1 MSNTEHTTTSYA
13 DYKNMVSSI
22 NTALADLE
30 KICGEM
36 KMEENR
42 KDLENIRRKLAEHRF
57 AVGVMGEFK
66 RGKST
71 VINSLLEKEV
81 MPSDILP
88 CSATM
93 NRVTYDMHPHVVLH
107 MRDGSTKDI
116 SVDRL
121 ASYVTK
127 LTGENESRA
136 AGVDEAIVYYP
147 CRFCQNGVDIVDTPG
162 LNDDERMNKIS
173 EEVIPKL
180 DAVIMVLTPDN
191 PFSMSEAEF
200 VRSKLMTSDL
210 GRLIFLVNKIDQV
223 RRKSDRP
230 RVVEGIRQKIQT
242 SVLEKTAS
250 VYGIDSK
257 EYRETEKKIGKIR
270 IYPISALDA
279 LEGKMEGDEDLIHQS
294 GTLVF
299 EEALT
304 QILTEERGALELTG
318 PLNAI
323 NRTASDLAKA
333 TATRKSAL
341 ALSAQEF
348 AECQNN
354 ALEQIR
360 VLRQEKQTEKQR
372 LKVSAADAKVKMEQM
387 VVQFYPQLRQKLLRE
402 VENCAANIDLESL
415 KDEAGQKTAAS
426 ILQKAVSKAMEQE
439 MAVVSERVQVQLQE
453 IIGDEAERLEGF
465 MTDMSSGI
473 SKMQMDIGS
482 GNKIFDG
489 TDLIATGVG
498 AFALGYIPGIGG
510 AITGFKNAGWKGA
523 LVGGGTGLVATYGA
537 ASIIGSVMS
546 AAAISTFALPV
557 LVICGAAGALS
568 GKFLTKAIF
577 AKDIGKKKLEEIKK
591 SMNEGIDK
599 LIAEMQIRRE
609 LENWASDVAEKRFDE
624 LIAGMEAECER
635 MLRDTE
641 ASMDAIK
648 QDLTENEIHRK
659 QMEEACDAMLSNVK
673 ALCESL
679 VPVDEKVKEVLARA

>member
-1 MSNTEHTTTSYA
+1 MSNTEHTTTSYS
-13 DYKNMVSSI
+13 DYKNMVETI

-71 VINSLLEKEV
+71 VINSLLEKEI
-81 MPSDILP
+81 MPADILP

-210 GRLIFLVNKIDQV
+210 GRLIFLVNKIDQI

-230 RVVEGIRQKIQT
+230 RVVEDIRRRIQT

-257 EYRETEKKIGKIR
+257 EYQETEKKIGKIR

-279 LEGKMEGDEDLIHQS
+279 LEGKLEGDEDLIQQS

-304 QILTEERGALELTG
+304 QILTEERGALELTA

-323 NRTASDLAKA
+323 QRTSVDLAKA
-333 TATRKSAL
+333 TATRKNAL
-341 ALSAQEF
+341 DLSAQEF

-360 VLRQEKQTEKQR
+360 QLRQDKQAEKQR
-372 LKVSAADAKVKMEQM
+372 LQVSAADAKVKMEQV
-387 VVQFYPQLRQKLLRE
+387 VVQFYPQLKQKLYQE
-402 VENCAANIDLESL
+402 VDTCAASIDLESL
-415 KDEAGQKTAAS
+415 KDNAGQQAAAEK
-426 ILQKAVSKAMEQE
+426 LQKAVSKCMEQE
-439 MAVVSERVQVQLQE
+439 MALISEKVQLQMQE
-453 IIGDEAERLEGF
+453 IIGDEAEKIGAF
-465 MTDMSSGI
+465 I
-473 SKMQMDIGS
+473 SETAGKIDKLNMEFGKPEKLLDGADVVGTLAEAFIGS
-482 GNKIFDG
+482 TF
-489 TDLIATGVG
+489 
-498 AFALGYIPGIGG
+498 YGIGG
-510 AITGFKNAGWKGA
+510 VVAGFKNAGWKGA
-523 LVGGGTGLVATYGA
+523 LVGGGISLAATYA
-537 ASIIGSVMS
+537 MCTVLMSVVGGIPLLLIS
-546 AAAISTFALPV
+546 AAAGTFA
-557 LVICGAAGALS
+557 S
-568 GKFLTKAIF
+568 KFATKAIF
-577 AKDIGKKKLEEIKK
+577 AKDVGKKKLGELKK
-591 SMNEGIDK
+591 SINTGIENM
-599 LIAEMQIRRE
+599 LQEMQSKRE
-609 LENWASDVAEKRFDE
+609 LERWASDVAQKRFDE
-624 LIAGMEAECER
+624 LIASMEAECER

-648 QDLTENEIHRK
+648 HDLTENELNRQ
-659 QMEEACDAMLSNVK
+659 QMERACDTVLENVRKLNEML
-673 ALCESL
+673 E
-679 VPVDEKVKEVLARA
+679 PVSTKVGQVLARA